1 MADDKLPYG
10 QEINYV
16 GSENNSLYISDVTG
30 RRGSFKQSSSSES
43 DNLSQVN
50 VDNKLSS
57 SIGAEAET
65 ATSVAEVQTA
75 TGATGVAA
83 TTATA
88 AAGATVIAVTIGIVT
103 IGTSFAVTAHNFSY
117 SSNMMDRS
125 IYYSLELES
134 DKSMFVYTHLLDAKG
149 NEIELQEFEVY
160 VPEDMDEPHMQ
171 HERNG
176 YYPIYGEFHELHYH
190 TQYKFEAFYYE
201 EDETQK
207 VFFEQTGLEIEYIP
221 YSVSNVEL
229 SFNAADASAN
239 ISFDYFYTENN
250 KEVKITFTD
259 KENQQVSFQEV
270 FLTSVESA
278 TVDYGEGY
286 YESHYELTSEGLEP
300 EHSYDLDISIDGVN
314 LYNQSFVM
322 PLIAQTIFFE
332 DFGYETD
339 LSTRSISVYYYL
351 RITANE
357 YVTLNLYNEAGD
369 IVAAREQYVS
379 LEDASQDGEDY
390 YYSLDATF
398 SDLEYVTNYHLELC
412 YFFNNNKIAIDQQQN
427 LMIEVEANS
436 ITNVTYELDARR
448 KAMRYSF
455 DMTFTEVRKE
465 VSVSIFALTGADI
478 DSQLFYTVINEENPG
493 YVDYGGGLYGI
504 RFTSEIIAGLEANQ
518 DYGLRFTMDQSE
530 IYNDMF
536 FLPTSEEGY
545 IPYVSLNGY
554 TSDYENKTVN
564 LAYTCIDNGVT
575 YSSYKMYIT
584 NLNTEQSAVCQLQLI
599 EETVIIPMESLGL
612 PIGYTYRFNL
622 CAVDANDNEISLT
635 QNAIYY

>member
-207 VFFEQTGLEIEYIP
+207 VFFEQTGLE
-221 YSVSNVEL
+221 
-229 SFNAADASAN
+229 
-239 ISFDYFYTENN
+239 
-250 KEVKITFTD
+250 
-259 KENQQVSFQEV
+259 
-270 FLTSVESA
+270 
-278 TVDYGEGY
+278 
-286 YESHYELTSEGLEP
+286 
-300 EHSYDLDISIDGVN
+300 
-314 LYNQSFVM
+314 
-322 PLIAQTIFFE
+322 
-332 DFGYETD
+332 
-339 LSTRSISVYYYL
+339 
-351 RITANE
+351 
-357 YVTLNLYNEAGD
+357 TL
-369 IVAAREQYVS
+369 
-379 LEDASQDGEDY
+379 
-390 YYSLDATF
+390 
-398 SDLEYVTNYHLELC
+398 
-412 YFFNNNKIAIDQQQN
+412 
-427 LMIEVEANS
+427 
-436 ITNVTYELDARR
+436 
-448 KAMRYSF
+448 
-455 DMTFTEVRKE
+455 
-465 VSVSIFALTGADI
+465 
-478 DSQLFYTVINEENPG
+478 
-493 YVDYGGGLYGI
+493 
-504 RFTSEIIAGLEANQ
+504 
-518 DYGLRFTMDQSE
+518 
-530 IYNDMF
+530 
-536 FLPTSEEGY
+536 
-545 IPYVSLNGY
+545 
-554 TSDYENKTVN
+554 
-564 LAYTCIDNGVT
+564 
-575 YSSYKMYIT
+575 
-584 NLNTEQSAVCQLQLI
+584 
-599 EETVIIPMESLGL
+599 
-612 PIGYTYRFNL
+612 
-622 CAVDANDNEISLT
+622 
-635 QNAIYY
+635 